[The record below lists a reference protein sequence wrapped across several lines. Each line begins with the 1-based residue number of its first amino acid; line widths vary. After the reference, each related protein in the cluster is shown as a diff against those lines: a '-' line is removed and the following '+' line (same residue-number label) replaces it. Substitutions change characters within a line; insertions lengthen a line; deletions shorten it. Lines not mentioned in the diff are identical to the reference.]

1 MRLCI
6 VGEVEIVLGRFV
18 VLFITLFP
26 VKGYKDLNPL
36 SCLLLALSVLL
47 QVPLLQLKIF
57 RFLNV
62 MHFGIGSKTT
72 LDEIAAAVV

>member
-1 MRLCI
+1 MHCRG
-6 VGEVEIVLGRFV
+6 GEDCTRSFC

-36 SCLLLALSVLL
+36 SCLLLALLVLL
-47 QVPLLQLKIF
+47 QVPLLLQLKIF

-62 MHFGIGSKTT
+62 MHFGVGSKTT